1 MKQSLILSFTLFIS
15 VVSFEQT
22 KIPID
27 SAASYIGKQVS
38 ICSKVYGGKAFEKVT
53 ILNLGVTYSKSPL
66 TVLILD
72 KDRKNFSSP
81 PEELYKD
88 KSVCITGTIQEF
100 KAKINSRLQ
109 IIITKPEEMVIYDE
123 KEGNINNDKH

>member
-1 MKQSLILSFTLFIS
+1 MKQSLLLSITLLITI
-15 VVSFEQT
+15 VSFGQT

-38 ICSKVYGGKAFEKVT
+38 VCSKVYGGKAFEKITT
-53 ILNLGVTYSKSPL
+53 INLGVTYSKSLL

-81 PEELYKD
+81 PEEKRLCYRNNQGIQD
-88 KSVCITGTIQEF
+88 KN
-100 KAKINSRLQ
+100 K
-109 IIITKPEEMVIYDE
+109 
-123 KEGNINNDKH
+123 